1 MATEDMERVKRDT
14 SVFQVGG
21 IAAKDNA
28 IASVERAST
37 ISEVTDKDKR
47 PV

>member
-1 MATEDMERVKRDT
+1 MVTEDMERVKCDT
-14 SVFQVGG
+14 SVFQIGG

-28 IASVERAST
+28 IASIERTSKIT
-37 ISEVTDKDKR
+37 EVTDKEMR